1 MNKMI
6 GAGLSQ
12 SYAAISNEVW
22 QERSGHVNVAFVRM
36 RTLVDAR

>member
-6 GAGLSQ
+6 EAGLSQ

-22 QERSGHVNVAFVRM
+22 RERSGHVNVTFVHM
-36 RTLVDAR
+36 RTLVDVK